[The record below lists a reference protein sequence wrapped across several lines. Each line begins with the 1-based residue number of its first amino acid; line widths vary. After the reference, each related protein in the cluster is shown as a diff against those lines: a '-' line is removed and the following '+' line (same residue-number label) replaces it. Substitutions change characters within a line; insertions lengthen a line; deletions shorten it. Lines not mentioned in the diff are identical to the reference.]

1 MLRSSPTSSYPFRQC
16 HEVSKV
22 SSKNTSVLQDLFQ
35 ISHKLQACCGTHYQ
49 RSLLPVDYI
58 ILYIQVNWALE
69 ESSIHSRLTVTDRLT
84 ENINSLRVCVVNI
97 CQLIPRDPDQA
108 GPGSAVRFLDRGHR
122 DLLLT
127 HQGCFSDTQWAS
139 AIWNLIMDIMA
150 KLDQNITPCWIGR
163 RWCAM
168 LCHAWTCAGWL
179 TVLLQT
185 NHGVLCHLCVSEKRS
200 YQRADLFLDVRVDSE
215 EKGRSC
221 RRLSL
226 KVIETEPPLVAKSD
240 PKNRTADVTDANNP
254 LLSSQKL
261 LSKSAKV

>member
-1 MLRSSPTSSYPFRQC
+1 M
-16 HEVSKV
+16 
-22 SSKNTSVLQDLFQ
+22 
-35 ISHKLQACCGTHYQ
+35 
-49 RSLLPVDYI
+49 
-58 ILYIQVNWALE
+58 
-69 ESSIHSRLTVTDRLT
+69 
-84 ENINSLRVCVVNI
+84 NI

-215 EKGRSC
+215 KREILQTSVFKSYRNGAHPRCEEWSKESDC
-221 RRLSL
+221 RCHRCQQPFAL
-226 KVIETEPPLVAKSD
+226 K
-240 PKNRTADVTDANNP
+240 
-254 LLSSQKL
+254 
-261 LSKSAKV
+261 SKVVVEDLRESVG

>member
-1 MLRSSPTSSYPFRQC
+1 MCALWTSANWF
-16 HEVSKV
+16 HE
-22 SSKNTSVLQDLFQ
+22 
-35 ISHKLQACCGTHYQ
+35 
-49 RSLLPVDYI
+49 
-58 ILYIQVNWALE
+58 IQTKQGPA
-69 ESSIHSRLTVTDRLT
+69 
-84 ENINSLRVCVVNI
+84 
-97 CQLIPRDPDQA
+97 QLSDW
-108 GPGSAVRFLDRGHR
+108 FLDRGHR

-139 AIWNLIMDIMA
+139 AICNLIMDIMA
-150 KLDQNITPCWIGR
+150 KLAQNITTCWIGR

-179 TVLLQT
+179 TVLLQS
-185 NHGVLCHLCVSEKRS
+185 HLCVSEKRS

-226 KVIETEPPLVAKSD
+226 KVIATEPPLVVKSD

-261 LSKSAKV
+261 SSKICARV